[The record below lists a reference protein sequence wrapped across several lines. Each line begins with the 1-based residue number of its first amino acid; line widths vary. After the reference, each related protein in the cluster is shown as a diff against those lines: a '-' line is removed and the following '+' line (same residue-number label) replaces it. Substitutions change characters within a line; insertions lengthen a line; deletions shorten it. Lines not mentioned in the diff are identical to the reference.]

1 MEQFLFFLSLRQT
14 LTDQA
19 DFLDTKDSSE
29 LLTDS

>member
-1 MEQFLFFLSLRQT
+1 MERFLFSLPLHQT
-14 LTDQA
+14 LTDQP